1 LSLHDKVDRRGY
13 RIGKPE
19 NYYKQFNTLGVVV
32 RRKGKSLKCRNIQN
46 TTAGH
51 GELIR
56 YLRKHN
62 VTRVGLEA
70 TGYYHLDVSV
80 ELDSTTDI
88 DVMIINPRAS
98 KNFAKALMSKIKN
111 DAIDAEILAKFVER
125 MNFVTWRSPNHEIFA
140 LRACG
145 RRLVSL
151 TKERTKAKNQLHAF
165 SLTKRTPAFIVD
177 DIELT
182 IEQLENQMTNIITHA
197 LEIIKQSDQLA
208 KRYRRLISIKGVAD
222 KTAIKLLGELGVLE
236 SNMSAKQWVSHAG
249 LFPQEFQSG
258 TSVNK
263 RTSIGKIGNKYI
275 REALYMG
282 AMSAA
287 RHDPNIRGFYQHLI
301 NDNGLKK
308 IQATCAVMRK
318 LLVAMHG
325 MLKTDKPFNGQL
337 FYTLENT
344 PT

>member
-1 LSLHDKVDRRGY
+1 VY
-13 RIGKPE
+13 
-19 NYYKQFNTLGVVV
+19 TLNFAGIDTSHKTLDVVV
-32 RRKGKSLKCRNIQN
+32 RKKGKSLKCLKVKN

-51 GELIR
+51 LELIR
-56 YLRKHN
+56 YLRKHK
-62 VTRVGLEA
+62 VGRVGLEA
-70 TGYYHLDVSV
+70 TGYYHLDIAI
-80 ELDSTTDI
+80 ELDSATNI

-98 KNFAKALMSKIKN
+98 KNFSKALMTKIKN
-111 DAIDAEILAKFVER
+111 DAIDAEVLAKFVER
-125 MNFVTWRSPNHEIFA
+125 MDFITWRSPDHEVFA

-151 TKERTKAKNQLHAF
+151 TKEKTKAKNQLHAF
-165 SLTKRTPAFIVD
+165 SLTKRTPAFIIR

-182 IEQLENQMTNIITHA
+182 IEQLESQIDNIIKHA
-197 LEIIKQSDQLA
+197 LRIIKESDKLA
-208 KRYRRLISIKGVAD
+208 QRYKRLISIKGVANR
-222 KTAIKLLGELGVLE
+222 TAIKLLGELGVLE

-249 LFPQEFQSG
+249 LFPREFQSG
-258 TSVNK
+258 SSVNK
-263 RTSIGKIGNKYI
+263 RTSIGKVGNRYI

-318 LLVAMHG
+318 LLVAMHS
-325 MLKTDKPFNGQL
+325 MLKTDKPFNGKL
-337 FYTLENT
+337 FYVLNNT
-344 PT
+344 ST